1 MPNIVVSGVR
11 GVNQVAP
18 ADVSCDISQ
27 AVVQDASGKL
37 YDVFVT
43 DTEAGRKRL
52 RDRVRAAD
60 TLSKA
65 HVPAGLGFAVDR
77 VAAFEPGDN
86 AHGPTGSTA
95 VMVCPHVI
103 GDARPLN
110 MLTIDDCTAIG
121 TAIGAIHRLHG
132 AFLTDNGYPA
142 FATGQIRAQLT
153 AWIKRLRQAGHIPAE
168 ITTSWSQ
175 VLETEGLWSFA
186 TCPVHGGFDDGD
198 ILFSGSTITA
208 ITNWQDMQI
217 NDPARDLAWI
227 FAKLDEAHRNAV
239 LAAYGRMLGN
249 RLDDLIMLRANLW
262 LQMEQ
267 VGEFVQALSRADN
280 AKILQFKAQVERLAH
295 QLGVMTQRA
304 KSTAAPAQRSG
315 TKPPSTI
322 TVGTLLNDA
331 ERRRASE
338 PSTGRPPAE
347 TVASE
352 TAVNDDTGETDKTGS
367 SQIEAVGE
375 ADVDSTADHPVTAH
389 ASGSTAQTVV
399 FSGSV
404 DADDDTGEAEVR
416 DVTAQTE
423 AAPSHDAEST
433 ATIVIPLLEREERAM
448 RDAQAGLHPDEDDD
462 TGERTPRA

>member
-1 MPNIVVSGVR
+1 
-11 GVNQVAP
+11 
-18 ADVSCDISQ
+18 
-27 AVVQDASGKL
+27 
-37 YDVFVT
+37 
-43 DTEAGRKRL
+43 
-52 RDRVRAAD
+52 
-60 TLSKA
+60 
-65 HVPAGLGFAVDR
+65 
-77 VAAFEPGDN
+77 
-86 AHGPTGSTA
+86 
-95 VMVCPHVI
+95 
-103 GDARPLN
+103 
-110 MLTIDDCTAIG
+110 
-121 TAIGAIHRLHG
+121 
-132 AFLTDNGYPA
+132 
-142 FATGQIRAQLT
+142 
-153 AWIKRLRQAGHIPAE
+153 
-168 ITTSWSQ
+168 
-175 VLETEGLWSFA
+175 
-186 TCPVHGGFDDGD
+186 
-198 ILFSGSTITA
+198 
-208 ITNWQDMQI
+208 MQI

-304 KSTAAPAQRSG
+304 KDTAAPAQRSG

-389 ASGSTAQTVV
+389 TSGSTAQTVV

-404 DADDDTGEAEVR
+404 DTDDDTGEAEVR

>member
-52 RDRVRAAD
+52 QDRVRAAD

-77 VAAFEPGDN
+77 VAAFESGDN

-103 GDARPLN
+103 GEARPLN

-132 AFLTDNGYPA
+132 TFLTDNGYPA

-304 KSTAAPAQRSG
+304 KDTAAPAQRSG

-347 TVASE
+347 TVASG